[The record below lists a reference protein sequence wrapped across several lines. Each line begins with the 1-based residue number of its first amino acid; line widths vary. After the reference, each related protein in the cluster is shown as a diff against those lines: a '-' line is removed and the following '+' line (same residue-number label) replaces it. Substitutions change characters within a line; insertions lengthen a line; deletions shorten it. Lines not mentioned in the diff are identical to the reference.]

1 MALEIQGKL
10 IKILAPVT
18 GEGRNGA
25 WTKQEFVI
33 ETFDQYPKKICC
45 SVWSD
50 KVEQLRRYQPGDDI
64 RVSINIESREYN
76 ERWFTEVRAW
86 KLDPLSA
93 AQPATAAPGAYNPAG
108 APAYSAPSAPS
119 SSTPGGNFQPANP
132 PAQDNSFFSSEPDD
146 LPF

>member
-1 MALEIQGKL
+1 MEIQGKL

-33 ETFDQYPKKICC
+33 ETFDQYPRKVCM
-45 SVWSD
+45 SVWTD
-50 KVEQLRRYQPGDDI
+50 KVAQLQRFQLGDDL
-64 RVSINIESREYN
+64 RVSFNLESREYN

-86 KLDPLSA
+86 RLDPASA
-93 AQPATAAPGAYNPAG
+93 PVAG
-108 APAYSAPSAPS
+108 A
-119 SSTPGGNFQPANP
+119 TPGTYVPPTTPQSQGAQNQDIAGNFQPAVP
-132 PAQDNSFFSSEPDD
+132 QGGGEFFSSNEQDD